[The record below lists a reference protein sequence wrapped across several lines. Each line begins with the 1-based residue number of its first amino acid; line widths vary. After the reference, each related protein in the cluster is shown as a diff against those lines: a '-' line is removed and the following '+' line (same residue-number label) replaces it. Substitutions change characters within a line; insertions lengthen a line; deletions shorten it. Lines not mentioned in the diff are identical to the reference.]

1 MSQIEGLEAASGIE
15 VRERLVS
22 EVTAQSVAH
31 HRVEKIGAC
40 DDDLRAALEE
50 RGDLPSLR
58 IENLGDRKRRG
69 ITRIVPSC
77 RNARGKSA
85 AKSRGASPFSCS
97 SSSSIS
103 LCSRS

>member
-58 IENLGDRKRRG
+58 IENLGQYRRPKEARHHPNCSVLQKRSREERG
-69 ITRIVPSC
+69 QVEGRLAI
-77 RNARGKSA
+77 
-85 AKSRGASPFSCS
+85 
-97 SSSSIS
+97 
-103 LCSRS
+103 LMLE